1 MFFVA
6 GVNDR
11 SEDLEFSQMMTC
23 NICGQ
28 LGRFSVF
35 VTYTVLSL
43 FLLPVW
49 KWNRR
54 YYVQT
59 SCCNTIYELDP
70 EIGKL
75 IEQGEHVEIRS
86 EDLTLIRRGRAGVT
100 FRKCPICGYETQ
112 EDFEYC
118 PKCGNPLV

>member
-6 GVNDR
+6 GVNEK

-23 NICGQ
+23 DICGQ
-28 LGRFSVF
+28 LGRFTAF
-35 VTYTVLSL
+35 VTYSVLSL
-43 FLLPVW
+43 FFLPVW
-49 KWNRR
+49 KWNRH

-59 SCCNTIYELDP
+59 SCCNTIYELNP

-75 IEQGEHVEIRS
+75 IEEGEYVKIQLN
-86 EDLTLIRRGRAGVT
+86 DLTLVRRGRVASS
-100 FRKCPICGYETQ
+100 FKKCPVCGYETQ